1 MVGPLPCDVV
11 EPFPAHDG
19 EYAVMVRRDAAP
31 ADAVRS
37 LMAGSGLPD
46 WTVLLQSSYLTSFYS
61 DARGDAYSIFS
72 SERRHPLLVWLV
84 ECSMSSERRL
94 ASLAGKVGHAAGRK
108 WCQVGACV
116 SSGF

>member
-19 EYAVMVRRDAAP
+19 EYAVMARRDAAP

-72 SERRHPLLVWLV
+72 SERRRPLLV
-84 ECSMSSERRL
+84 
-94 ASLAGKVGHAAGRK
+94 
-108 WCQVGACV
+108 
-116 SSGF
+116 